1 MVASGAQ
8 REEEE
13 KMGNGKRALGAAL
26 GRKRREEARVFPRIR
41 SGLAKRRR
49 RRFGVGCSVT
59 FAGRSDA
66 WCVLVPGRRQEKGAC
81 LLAQNKWAARWLC
94 ASGRKGE
101 DMPSWLASF
110 SQNIFPK

>member
-1 MVASGAQ
+1 VASGAH
-8 REEEE
+8 REEE

-49 RRFGVGCSVT
+49 RFGVGCSVT
-59 FAGRSDA
+59 FAGRSHA

-81 LLAQNKWAARWLC
+81 LLARNKWAAGWLS